1 MKNWS
6 AHFIF
11 DENFQWKSLEK
22 CFIDL
27 FNVVKG
33 DRKNTQEEE
42 QVLQVRFEL
51 NMREIR
57 NNKKPIGFRS
67 DETELTM
74 IFPIDRKEMI
84 ISHYNPSEMVTEAA
98 EKISK
103 VLKTKKIKFSLEFDR
118 MKLIEVIRNRR

>member
-1 MKNWS
+1 VKNWS